1 MGLGEILGER
11 RSYAVSS
18 FQYGTTPLVWACRRG
33 HKEIADMLLSENA
46 TVDNAGM
53 VGKTAMYISVV
64 SCQFI
69 DGIKFTF
76 ITEKHREYQSAEE
89 SGNNQDVKQVMH
101 WKLTRNTQ
109 VLSG

>member
-1 MGLGEILGER
+1 MEQRLWFGLVEEATRKSLTCY
-11 RSYAVSS
+11 SVK
-18 FQYGTTPLVWACRRG
+18 TPRLTMPEWLV
-33 HKEIADMLLSENA
+33 
-46 TVDNAGM
+46 
-53 VGKTAMYISVV
+53 TAMYISVV

-76 ITEKHREYQSAEE
+76 ITEKHREYQSTEE